1 MMYEIYEPFVFFTL
15 VACVVFQ
22 VLAWRAEDRAY
33 EAEQKYKRL
42 RLSLWQ
48 LEFELKLK
56 ADVSDPEFIAGW
68 NMAMQHTKSMIREIK
83 KHA

>member
-1 MMYEIYEPFVFFTL
+1 MQMAFLVFILTMCIAFL
-15 VACVVFQ
+15 IC
-22 VLAWRAEDRAY
+22 AWKAEDRAY

>member
-1 MMYEIYEPFVFFTL
+1 MQTSIVIFILFMC
-15 VACVVFQ
+15 VAFLIC
-22 VLAWRAEDRAY
+22 AWRAEDRAY

-42 RLSLWQ
+42 RLSLSQ
-48 LEFELKLK
+48 LELELKLK
-56 ADVSDPEFIAGW
+56 ADMHDPDFISGW